1 MKATS
6 RNVLFPRWDLLAL
19 TGVVGLGA
27 CTPESAVVE
36 HRQPLVL
43 EAPAQSIFA
52 NETPQFANAA
62 DGVSYDL
69 GIKVRPLA
77 QGRLYALRYWKAPS
91 EVLPDGVNFHLGKVY
106 GPDGE
111 ILGIAKF
118 ENETASGWQ
127 EAALQKPIALSLG
140 KTYTVVVD
148 AYSHYVAT
156 NDAFVQPLRSGKLEV
171 VADGANGVYGP
182 IWEAPTNS
190 FRNSNYFRDVVF
202 SKLISVN
209 VGGGVVGSFNGEAFT
224 GPRSGLAVSN
234 DAAIDVAGVANAAAP
249 AVYRSARLCD
259 ATGTESCNFLVT
271 GLDGD
276 GQPTLTPGAMYEVR
290 LHFAEI
296 LGATVGQR
304 QFNISINGQQVLTN
318 FDIRAEAGD
327 GGASARAVVR
337 SFETTAT
344 RRFTSGEILIQ
355 LTRGNSAPLLAGFEI
370 IPRS

>member
-1 MKATS
+1 MHTPTLIS
-6 RNVLFPRWDLLAL
+6 CRSNFLAL
-19 TGVVGLGA
+19 AGVAGLAA
-27 CTPESAVVE
+27 CGPESSISE
-36 HRQPLVL
+36 RRQPLAP
-43 EAPAQSIFA
+43 EAPAQSIFG
-52 NETPQFANAA
+52 NETPQFADAA

-69 GIKVRPLA
+69 GVKLRPLA

-91 EVLPDGVNFHLGKVY
+91 EVLPAGVDFHLGKVY

-118 ENETASGWQ
+118 EDETASGWQ
-127 EAALQKPIALSLG
+127 EAALPKPIALGLG

-156 NDAFVQPLRSGKLEV
+156 NDAFVQTLRSGKLEV

-209 VGGGVVGSFNGEAFT
+209 VGGGAVGSFNGEAFT
-224 GPRSGLAVSN
+224 GPRSGVAIGN

-259 ATGTESCNFLVT
+259 ATDTESCNFVVT
-271 GLDGD
+271 GIDGD
-276 GQPTLTPGAMYEVR
+276 GQPTLTPGATYEVR

-304 QFNISINGQQVLTN
+304 QFNVLINGQQVLTN
-318 FDIRAEAGD
+318 FDIRAEA
-327 GGASARAVVR
+327 GASARAVVR

-355 LTRGNSAPLLAGFEI
+355 LTRGNSAPLLAGFEV